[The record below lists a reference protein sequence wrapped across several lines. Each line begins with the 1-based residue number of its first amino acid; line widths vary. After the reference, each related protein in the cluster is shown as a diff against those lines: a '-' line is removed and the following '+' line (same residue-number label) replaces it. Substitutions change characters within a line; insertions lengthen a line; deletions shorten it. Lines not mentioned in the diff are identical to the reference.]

1 MMVTLMITM
10 VIITK
15 MMTKIQIM
23 QMMMIKCDKLTS

>member
-23 QMMMIKCDKLTS
+23 QMIKCDKLTS